1 MERKKVTIDG
11 NEAAA
16 HVAYNTNEV
25 IAIYPITPSSNMGEW
40 CDSWMA
46 VGRKNI
52 WETIPTVKELQSEGG
67 ASGSVHGALQ
77 TGALTTTFT
86 ASQGLLLM
94 IPNMFKIAGELTSTV
109 FHVSARSI
117 AAQALSIFGDHSDV
131 MATRSTGFA
140 MLCSNS
146 VQEVMDFAL
155 IAQAST
161 LEARVPFLHFFD
173 GFRTSHEVMKI
184 EELSKE
190 DMKGMIDDDLVREH
204 RLRGLSPD
212 RPFMRGAAQNPD
224 VYFQGRETVNPFYNA
239 CPDIVQKQMDKFAK
253 LVGRQYHLFD
263 YIGAADAERI
273 IVMMGSGAEAAE
285 ETINNL
291 AAKGE
296 KVGLVKVRLYR
307 PFSLSHFIKALP
319 KTTKSIAV
327 LDRTKEPGAGGEPLY
342 LDIVNAISETH
353 INGDLQFAYP
363 KIVGGRYGLSSKE
376 FTPAMLKAVFDNLN
390 LEKPKHHFTIGIIED
405 VTNTSL
411 DFDPAFSVE
420 SEETFRG
427 QFYGLGADGTVGANK
442 NSIKIIG
449 EGTDY
454 FAQGYFVYDSKKSG
468 SMTISHLRFG
478 PKNIQSTYLINKAN
492 FIACHQQEFLEKTD
506 MLRQAAP
513 NATFLLNTKVP
524 KEEVWDSLPEKVQ
537 RDLIE
542 KKMKLFIIDAYTVA
556 NQTGMGVRINTIMQT
571 CFFAISNIFPK
582 EQAIQ
587 LIKNSIKKTYGAKGD
602 KIVQMNFAAVDQTL
616 DNLFEVT
623 VPNKITSRRQLQ
635 PAVSANAPAFVHEV
649 TAKMIAGEGDLLPVS
664 KMPIDGTYPLA
675 TSQWE
680 KRNIALEVP
689 VWDSETCIQCNKCV
703 MVCPHATIRAKV
715 YEEKYLENAP
725 SDFKSTK
732 FKSKDYGDGMIYS
745 LQVAVEDCT
754 GCGICVDVCP
764 AKNKKE
770 TKYKAINMNEQFP
783 LREQE
788 RANWDFFLN
797 IPDLDRKK
805 VNVGKIKD
813 SQFLRPLFEFSGACS
828 GCGETPYVKLVSQLF
843 GDRAVIANATG
854 CSSIYGGNLPTTP
867 WAVDANGRGPAWSN
881 SLFEDN
887 AEFGYGFRIAID
899 KHSERA
905 KELLVK
911 FASEIGQTLVDEII
925 SAKQNDESDIHDQRE
940 RVKVLNNKLNE
951 LVKSNSNGKSNDL
964 KNLLSLSDYL
974 VKKSVWI
981 MGGDGWAYDIGYGG
995 LDHVLASGANVNI
1008 LVLDTEVYSNTGGQC
1023 SKSTPRGAVAKF
1035 AASGKPQA
1043 KKDLGLMAMAYG
1055 NVYVAKVAMGSNDQ
1069 HTLRAFLEAEAYDGP
1084 SLIIAYSHCIAHGIN
1099 MGTAMQNQK
1108 AAVDSGYWQLYRYHP
1123 DWEAEGKNP
1132 FKLDS
1137 KGLKIPLKDYA
1148 YLETRYKMLT
1158 KSHPVEAEK
1167 LIAEAQDDVVH
1178 KWKYYEQL
1186 ASLGA
1191 EENTNQK

>member
-1 MERKKVTIDG
+1 M
-11 NEAAA
+11 
-16 HVAYNTNEV
+16 
-25 IAIYPITPSSNMGEW
+25 
-40 CDSWMA
+40 
-46 VGRKNI
+46 
-52 WETIPTVKELQSEGG
+52 
-67 ASGSVHGALQ
+67 
-77 TGALTTTFT
+77 
-86 ASQGLLLM
+86 
-94 IPNMFKIAGELTSTV
+94 
-109 FHVSARSI
+109 
-117 AAQALSIFGDHSDV
+117 
-131 MATRSTGFA
+131 
-140 MLCSNS
+140 
-146 VQEVMDFAL
+146 
-155 IAQAST
+155 
-161 LEARVPFLHFFD
+161 
-173 GFRTSHEVMKI
+173 
-184 EELSKE
+184 
-190 DMKGMIDDDLVREH
+190 
-204 RLRGLSPD
+204 
-212 RPFMRGAAQNPD
+212 
-224 VYFQGRETVNPFYNA
+224 
-239 CPDIVQKQMDKFAK
+239 
-253 LVGRQYHLFD
+253 
-263 YIGAADAERI
+263 
-273 IVMMGSGAEAAE
+273 
-285 ETINNL
+285 
-291 AAKGE
+291 
-296 KVGLVKVRLYR
+296 
-307 PFSLSHFIKALP
+307 P
-319 KTTKSIAV
+319 KSTKSIAV

-405 VTNTSL
+405 VTNTSI

-420 SEETFRG
+420 PEETFRG

-664 KMPIDGTYPLA
+664 KMPVDGTYPLA

-689 VWDSETCIQCNKCV
+689 VWDPETCIQCNKCV

-925 SAKQNDESDIHDQRE
+925 SAKQNDESDIYDQRE

-1069 HTLRAFLEAEAYDGP
+1069 HTLRAFLEAEAYEGP